1 MAGALPSPL
10 TARGSPK
17 MSGDRTCSASPRRG
31 SGAAAPSTARQTQR
45 SPFGASALRI
55 GRAVHEVN
63 KRVERLSRLANKRSL
78 FDDPAAEIGQMSAVL
93 KQEMS
98 TIGASIAA
106 LARAPRGGG
115 GRQWAAHAEAVLAW
129 LGQGLNTGSEAFQAA
144 LKQREA
150 IQSAKET
157 RAEKLSGVAAGVAA
171 PSTPAAGPR
180 GGSSLLYRGHRR
192 PAPPSAAA
200 TAWAHHDIN
209 ASGMAAPPTCSAAYS
224 PGLATPGGAGM
235 AGAHGDTVIDMSGMM
250 TPQPPGSGD
259 SYAQQQAWMPRSRKH
274 REQEVTA
281 MQSTLADIGQM
292 FSRFSAI
299 VAEQGELI
307 ERIDANTEASVNN
320 VEEAHNQILKYSKY
334 VQGNRGLIVKT
345 FAVLAFFIVLFSSL
359 R

>member
-1 MAGALPSPL
+1 
-10 TARGSPK
+10 
-17 MSGDRTCSASPRRG
+17 MSGDRTAEFHGIAEARIRL
-31 SGAAAPSTARQTQR
+31 SGRAPSTARQTQR

-106 LARAPRGGG
+106 LARAPRGGS

-200 TAWAHHDIN
+200 NAWAHHDIN

-224 PGLATPGGAGM
+224 PGLGLATPGGAGAHG

>member
-1 MAGALPSPL
+1 
-10 TARGSPK
+10 
-17 MSGDRTCSASPRRG
+17 MSGDRTAEFHGIAEARIRL
-31 SGAAAPSTARQTQR
+31 SGRAPSTARQTQR

-55 GRAVHEVN
+55 GARVHEVN

-180 GGSSLLYRGHRR
+180 AAARACCTAATGGPRRRAPPPPRGPTTTSTRAAWPRRRRAARRTRPDSRR
-192 PAPPSAAA
+192 PAAR
-200 TAWAHHDIN
+200 AWRAR
-209 ASGMAAPPTCSAAYS
+209 T
-224 PGLATPGGAGM
+224 ATP
-235 AGAHGDTVIDMSGMM
+235 S
-250 TPQPPGSGD
+250 
-259 SYAQQQAWMPRSRKH
+259 
-274 REQEVTA
+274 
-281 MQSTLADIGQM
+281 ST
-292 FSRFSAI
+292 
-299 VAEQGELI
+299 
-307 ERIDANTEASVNN
+307 
-320 VEEAHNQILKYSKY
+320 
-334 VQGNRGLIVKT
+334 
-345 FAVLAFFIVLFSSL
+345 
-359 R
+359 

>member
-1 MAGALPSPL
+1 
-10 TARGSPK
+10 
-17 MSGDRTCSASPRRG
+17 MSGDRTAEFHGIAEARIRL
-31 SGAAAPSTARQTQR
+31 SGRAPSTARQTQR

-106 LARAPRGGG
+106 LARAPRGGS

-200 TAWAHHDIN
+200 NSWAHHDIN
-209 ASGMAAPPTCSAAYS
+209 ASGMAAPPTCSAAHS
-224 PGLATPGGAGM
+224 PGLATPGAGV

-281 MQSTLADIGQM
+281 MQSTLASVLASILSM
-292 FSRFSAI
+292 SSPCSAI

>member
-1 MAGALPSPL
+1 M
-10 TARGSPK
+10 
-17 MSGDRTCSASPRRG
+17 PR
-31 SGAAAPSTARQTQR
+31 
-45 SPFGASALRI
+45 
-55 GRAVHEVN
+55 
-63 KRVERLSRLANKRSL
+63 
-78 FDDPAAEIGQMSAVL
+78 
-93 KQEMS
+93 
-98 TIGASIAA
+98 
-106 LARAPRGGG
+106 
-115 GRQWAAHAEAVLAW
+115 
-129 LGQGLNTGSEAFQAA
+129 
-144 LKQREA
+144 
-150 IQSAKET
+150 
-157 RAEKLSGVAAGVAA
+157 
-171 PSTPAAGPR
+171 
-180 GGSSLLYRGHRR
+180 
-192 PAPPSAAA
+192 
-200 TAWAHHDIN
+200 
-209 ASGMAAPPTCSAAYS
+209 GMAAPPTCSAAYS
-224 PGLATPGGAGM
+224 PGLATPGGAGAHG

>member
-1 MAGALPSPL
+1 
-10 TARGSPK
+10 
-17 MSGDRTCSASPRRG
+17 MSGDRTAEFHGIAEARIRL
-31 SGAAAPSTARQTQR
+31 SGRAPSTARQTQR

-157 RAEKLSGVAAGVAA
+157 RAEKSGRERRRAEL
-171 PSTPAAGPR
+171 PAAGRAAARPAVPR
-180 GGSSLLYRGHRR
+180 PP
-192 PAPPSAAA
+192 PAPPSAPAA
-200 TAWAHHDIN
+200 WDHDIN
-209 ASGMAAPPTCSAAYS
+209 AAAA
-224 PGLATPGGAGM
+224 
-235 AGAHGDTVIDMSGMM
+235 
-250 TPQPPGSGD
+250 
-259 SYAQQQAWMPRSRKH
+259 RR
-274 REQEVTA
+274 R
-281 MQSTLADIGQM
+281 
-292 FSRFSAI
+292 
-299 VAEQGELI
+299 
-307 ERIDANTEASVNN
+307 
-320 VEEAHNQILKYSKY
+320 
-334 VQGNRGLIVKT
+334 VQRG
-345 FAVLAFFIVLFSSL
+345 VLA
-359 R
+359 RTRTRDARRRGRGRRGRARRHRH

>member
-1 MAGALPSPL
+1 MSNGRTAGL
-10 TARGSPK
+10 RH
-17 MSGDRTCSASPRRG
+17 RRG
-31 SGAAAPSTARQTQR
+31 ADPAFGRAPSTARQTQR

-106 LARAPRGGG
+106 LARAPRGGS

-157 RAEKLSGVAAGVAA
+157 RAEVSAAAA
-171 PSTPAAGPR
+171 SPRRPPAAGR
-180 GGSSLLYRGHRR
+180 GGSACARGHRR
-192 PAPPSAAA
+192 PAPSAAA
-200 TAWAHHDIN
+200 SAWAHTTP
-209 ASGMAAPPTCSAAYS
+209 AAWPRRRRAAQRTR
-224 PGLATPGGAGM
+224 GLATPSGAGM